1 VSTVILSAVF
11 TGFARSKMPVA
22 LGAVIMKSK
31 VTAEHSQ
38 GPRCGR
44 TSYGVHAVH
53 LRHRD
58 VVPGGDG
65 PWLI

>member
-38 GPRCGR
+38 GHGAAGHRTEFTRCTCGIVTWCR
-44 TSYGVHAVH
+44 EETDRG
-53 LRHRD
+53 
-58 VVPGGDG
+58 
-65 PWLI
+65 